1 MSTLLWLSQT
11 EPGHCVLSPA
21 RIKNAGKLHD
31 GQAVPDD
38 FGQPIEFRMSDL
50 LPDDIMLSD
59 NYDIS
64 GLIVVSEKLRAALE
78 PRLDGHHIQFL
89 PASIINH
96 KGRLASDK
104 YFVLHSQDVCDCI
117 DVKKSRVQWNP
128 LNKSKI
134 MHCDGG
140 LVIKED
146 AVPDNLS
153 LFRLKH
159 WGTKILVADA
169 LAKSLLGG
177 GFVGLRFVDPAQYTG
192 IG

>member
-104 YFVLHSQDVCDCI
+104 YFVLH
-117 DVKKSRVQWNP
+117 
-128 LNKSKI
+128 NKSKI